1 MSNHFIYFSNTFIYR
16 EKKNNILTLRNLI
29 LLVIVICFFYPYL
42 FKKKE
47 QSSLIKNK
55 SNFTQ
60 TENEQMIK
68 KDNICYPLNPNIIFN
83 QCSIQFPSNEL
94 VTIYKLDHK
103 NITIGECIEIF
114 LENPQIETKN
124 RKCFSE
130 KLMFKILDLENLNCI
145 EIEQNI
151 DEFIPYKISFSFFKI
166 TDDTV
171 KIYTFKEINITNIIE
186 NDQYLI
192 YENKIRFCNNIPP
205 KNLPKMDSLIEIS
218 WNKTQQEYFCLKN
231 LYLIY

>member
-47 QSSLIKNK
+47 QSSLNKNK

-83 QCSIQFPSNEL
+83 ECSIQFPSNEL
-94 VTIYKLDHK
+94 VTMYKLDHK

-130 KLMFKILDLENLNCI
+130 KLM
-145 EIEQNI
+145 
-151 DEFIPYKISFSFFKI
+151 
-166 TDDTV
+166 
-171 KIYTFKEINITNIIE
+171 
-186 NDQYLI
+186 
-192 YENKIRFCNNIPP
+192 
-205 KNLPKMDSLIEIS
+205 
-218 WNKTQQEYFCLKN
+218 
-231 LYLIY
+231 